1 MATELEERDAAVH
14 YLSDKDTSLFTLA
27 ELAELIEAFT
37 IQFEC
42 NKDVLIRTGRYRIKF
57 QRSPWLHASLSN
69 LYYNKLPLSI
79 YFVPLEFVPLE
90 TEALALDLDPEDS
103 TTLEAIRFIDKIL
116 Y

>member
-14 YLSDKDTSLFTLA
+14 YLSDKDTPLFTLA

-79 YFVPLEFVPLE
+79 YFVPLE